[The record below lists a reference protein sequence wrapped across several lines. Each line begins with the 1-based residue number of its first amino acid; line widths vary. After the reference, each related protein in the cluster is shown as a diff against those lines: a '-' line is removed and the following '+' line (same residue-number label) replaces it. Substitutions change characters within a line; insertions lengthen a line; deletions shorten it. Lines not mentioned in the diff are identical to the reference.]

1 LGEVIDEQIQTIYNH
16 FKSEIIKIRSEIDY
30 YQKYP
35 ERIEENL
42 ETMIGSWKYEPQYSL
57 ITPTVNIESENIA
70 DFTKNEIPPDVK
82 SIEMSVGIR
91 DSPRKIEI
99 ILLIAGI
106 WNLNKSYVNVS
117 GIDSTWVFGT
127 AERLKKIF
135 MKRLLGYHYI
145 VEKAVLRYILAI
157 LMWVSLSLALV
168 TTIFQAISPFLKE
181 GTSWITMFTLITIG
195 FGGLTILGLERGV
208 V

>member
-1 LGEVIDEQIQTIYNH
+1 MGEVIDEQIQTIYNH